1 MDAKAQVIP
10 AGMKQAELIFWQSPN
25 GRDQWKIIAPAE
37 VPDWLK
43 GNPDAVAK
51 LVAGDMV
58 MDPTQSLWWYR
69 AEPTPSAQEVA
80 RIHGNALRHEK
91 IAARKR
97 RRRAH

>member
-1 MDAKAQVIP
+1 MDADAQAIP
-10 AGMKQAELIFWQSPN
+10 AGMKQAELIFWRSPDS
-25 GRDQWKIIAPAE
+25 RTDWKIIPPAD

-43 GNPDAVAK
+43 TNPDAIAK

-58 MDPTQSLWWYR
+58 MDPTKSLWWYR

-80 RIHGNALRHEK
+80 RVHGNAKRHAE
-91 IAARKR
+91 IAARKQ